1 MSRPLQHPRPNTQ
14 NQPRRDA
21 RFSPYHRPD
30 TGPVPY
36 EIFDFTKA
44 ADSFPN
50 VNNRVNDEFSKLILK
65 RNRELSPS
73 AEDQAA
79 LASLSRRV
87 SFALDNLSIA
97 SSQELPLLED
107 KRVVGSYKNG
117 TIIKGH
123 NIVDIA
129 VIFKDHPNL
138 IDVERLGKRVVEIL
152 IENAIDENERD
163 VEMEMN
169 ELGIFVDII
178 TKSYRAR
185 LLTSTGFHSIKKTC
199 DSNDVD
205 SKSILQVLTAV
216 QHARWFDETANYT
229 NIRIAVIIFK
239 DLRRRIPPLEQLSIW
254 MIELLA
260 HYAAFDKNQH
270 LLEVGAVIRRMFRL
284 LASGIFLPGS
294 ASIMDP
300 CQNKNSRVNSKMS
313 FEDMDKVACLAQTL
327 LRLISHGY
335 YQKLL
340 SENDEVILDSPI
352 TFGDVT
358 ITPSTAVYSNN
369 KKEEP
374 ANSEG
379 HTET

>member
-1 MSRPLQHPRPNTQ
+1 MAILNTNVFTFSRPLQHPRPNTQ

-50 VNNRVNDEFSKLILK
+50 VNNGVNDEFSKLILK

-169 ELGIFVDII
+169 EL
-178 TKSYRAR
+178 
-185 LLTSTGFHSIKKTC
+185 
-199 DSNDVD
+199 VD

-239 DLRRRIPPLEQLSIW
+239 DLRRRMPPLEQLSIW

-358 ITPSTAVYSNN
+358 ITPSTAVYSN